1 MALFTSPF
9 FTEDYES
16 GLSLEL
22 AASALVVTK
31 GWMKAAELD
40 AATCQAGHPT
50 GWAGAHS
57 PLVPLV
63 LST

>member
-1 MALFTSPF
+1 M
-9 FTEDYES
+9 
-16 GLSLEL
+16 SLEL

-50 GWAGAHS
+50 GWAGAYS